1 MNSLAVNLKKNL
13 RQYMMLIVLVVI
25 VVLFNALTKGVLL
38 KPMNISNLI
47 NQNAYVIILAT
58 GMLQCILTGGNI
70 DLSVGSI
77 LCLIGACLG
86 IFMNRWGMNSYLAI
100 AAALGVG
107 ILIGAWQG
115 FWIAYVNIP
124 PFICTLAGMLL
135 WKGLALL
142 ALNSKTISNLPDAF
156 LSVSTG
162 FLSFGIDIG
171 EVEGKQLLALVSALL
186 GGFLALVYTVTQLL
200 SRGKKRRMGY
210 HAEGLAYVLA
220 KCALI
225 SLALVWFFWKLGQ
238 YKGVPIV
245 LITVGLVLIVYTFFT
260 SKTVPGRYLY
270 AIGGNAK
277 AARLSGVNTRRMM
290 FFAYTNM
297 AFLTAVAA
305 IVFTARMNSA
315 GPQAGESFELDT
327 IAACFIGGASA
338 YGGTGTVSGSLIGAL
353 IMGTLNNG
361 MSIMG
366 MNQNMQKVVKGLV
379 LLAAVAF
386 DVTSKQKIRIPFL
399 SRLFERL
406 RLRRMWHRGMSST
419 RP

>member
-1 MNSLAVNLKKNL
+1 MNSLTVNLKKNL

-47 NQNAYVIILAT
+47 NQNAYVIILAA

-70 DLSVGSI
+70 DLSVGSV
-77 LCLIGACLG
+77 LCLVGACLG

-100 AAALGVG
+100 LAALGVG

-142 ALNSKTISNLPDAF
+142 ALNSKTISNLPSAF
-156 LSVSTG
+156 LGVSTG
-162 FLSFGIDIG
+162 FLSFGLEDKKMI
-171 EVEGKQLLALVSALL
+171 ALISALL
-186 GGFLALVYTVTQLL
+186 GGLIALVYIATQLF
-200 SRGKKRRMGY
+200 SRAKKKRMGY
-210 HAEGLAYVLA
+210 HAEGLMYVLA
-220 KCALI
+220 KCAVI
-225 SLALVWFFWKLGQ
+225 SAALVWFFWKLGQ
-238 YKGVPIV
+238 YKGVPVV

-305 IVFTARMNSA
+305 VVFTARMNSA
-315 GPQAGESFELDT
+315 GPQAGENFELDT

-353 IMGTLNNG
+353 IMGILNNG

-386 DVTSKQKIRIPFL
+386 DVTSKQKIQIPFL
-399 SRLFERL
+399 SRLFSRL
-406 RLRRMWHRGMSST
+406 FS
-419 RP
+419 RPHPKQA

>member
-1 MNSLAVNLKKNL
+1 M
-13 RQYMMLIVLVVI
+13 
-25 VVLFNALTKGVLL
+25 G
-38 KPMNISNLI
+38 
-47 NQNAYVIILAT
+47 
-58 GMLQCILTGGNI
+58 
-70 DLSVGSI
+70 
-77 LCLIGACLG
+77 
-86 IFMNRWGMNSYLAI
+86 
-100 AAALGVG
+100 
-107 ILIGAWQG
+107 
-115 FWIAYVNIP
+115 
-124 PFICTLAGMLL
+124 
-135 WKGLALL
+135 
-142 ALNSKTISNLPDAF
+142 
-156 LSVSTG
+156 VSTG
-162 FLSFGIDIG
+162 FLSFGLEDKKMI
-171 EVEGKQLLALVSALL
+171 ALISALL
-186 GGFLALVYTVTQLL
+186 GGLIALVYIATQLF
-200 SRGKKRRMGY
+200 SRAKIKRMGY
-210 HAEGLAYVLA
+210 HAEGLMYVLA
-220 KCALI
+220 KCAVI
-225 SLALVWFFWKLGQ
+225 SAALVWFFWKLGQ
-238 YKGVPIV
+238 YKGVPVV

-305 IVFTARMNSA
+305 VVFTARMNSA
-315 GPQAGESFELDT
+315 GPQAGENFELDT

-353 IMGTLNNG
+353 IMGILNNG

-399 SRLFERL
+399 SRLFQHL
-406 RLRRMWHRGMSST
+406 RPRRVWRRGMSSA

>member
-25 VVLFNALTKGVLL
+25 VVLFNTITKGVLL

-58 GMLQCILTGGNI
+58 GMLLCILTGGNI

-77 LCLIGACLG
+77 LCLVGACLG
-86 IFMNRWGMNSYLAI
+86 IFMNKWGMNSYLAV

-142 ALNSKTISNLPDAF
+142 ALNSQTISNLPTAF
-156 LSVSTG
+156 LGLSTG
-162 FLSFGIDIG
+162 FLSFGLDDKKMI
-171 EVEGKQLLALVSALL
+171 ALVSALL
-186 GGFLALVYTVTQLL
+186 GALIALIYIVTQLF
-200 SRGKKRRMGY
+200 SRAKKKRMGY
-210 HAEGLAYVLA
+210 QAEGLFYVLI
-220 KCALI
+220 KSVII
-225 SLALVWFFWKLGQ
+225 SGALVWFFWKLGQ
-238 YKGVPIV
+238 YKGVPVV
-245 LITVGLVLIVYTFFT
+245 LVTVGLVLIVYTFFT

-305 IVFTARMNSA
+305 VVFTARMNSA

-353 IMGTLNNG
+353 IMGVLNNG

-386 DVTSKQKIRIPFL
+386 DVTSKQKIQIPFL
-399 SRLFERL
+399 SRLFGRA
-406 RLRRMWHRGMSST
+406 
-419 RP
+419 RPRKA

>member
-1 MNSLAVNLKKNL
+1 MNNLAVNLKKNL

-25 VVLFNALTKGVLL
+25 VVLFNTLTKGVLL

-70 DLSVGSI
+70 DLSVGSV
-77 LCLIGACLG
+77 LCLVGACLG
-86 IFMNRWGMNSYLAI
+86 IFMNKWGMNSYLAI
-100 AAALGVG
+100 LAALGVG

-142 ALNSKTISNLPDAF
+142 ALNSQTISNLPSAF
-156 LSVSTG
+156 LNVSTG
-162 FLSFGIDIG
+162 FLSFGFED
-171 EVEGKQLLALVSALL
+171 KQMITLVSALL
-186 GGFLALVYTVTQLL
+186 GGLLALIYIVTQLI
-200 SRGKKRRMGY
+200 SRAKKKRMGY
-210 HAEGLAYVLA
+210 HTEGLGYVLA
-220 KCALI
+220 KCAVI
-225 SLALVWFFWKLGQ
+225 SAALVWFFWKLGQ
-238 YKGVPIV
+238 YKGVPVV

-353 IMGTLNNG
+353 IMGVLNNG

-386 DVTSKQKIRIPFL
+386 DVTSKQKLQIPFL
-399 SRLFERL
+399 SRLFQ
-406 RLRRMWHRGMSST
+406 RM
-419 RP
+419 RPQKTA

>member
-1 MNSLAVNLKKNL
+1 MNSTAANLKKNL

-25 VVLFNALTKGVLL
+25 VVLFNTITKGVLL

-86 IFMNRWGMNSYLAI
+86 IFMNRWGWNSYLSI
-100 AAALGVG
+100 GAALGIG
-107 ILIGAWQG
+107 ILIGMWQG
-115 FWIAYVNIP
+115 FWIAYINIP

-142 ALNSKTISNLPDAF
+142 ALSSQTISNLPDAF
-156 LSVSTG
+156 LRVSTG
-162 FLSFGIDIG
+162 FLHFGIADKHMI
-171 EVEGKQLLALVSALL
+171 ALVSASI
-186 GGFLALVYTVTQLL
+186 GGLIALIFTIAQLFLRA
-200 SRGKKRRMGY
+200 KKKRMGY
-210 HAEGLAYVLA
+210 HADGLFYTLA
-220 KCALI
+220 KCAVI
-225 SLALVWFFWKLGQ
+225 SAAMIWFFWKLGQ
-238 YKGVPIV
+238 YKGVPVV
-245 LITVGLVLIVYTFFT
+245 LITVGLVIIVYTFFT

-297 AFLTAVAA
+297 AFLSAVAA
-305 IVFTARMNSA
+305 VVFTARMNSA

-338 YGGTGTVSGSLIGAL
+338 YGGTGTVSGALIGAL
-353 IMGTLNNG
+353 IMGVLNNG

-386 DVTSKQKIRIPFL
+386 DVTSKQKLQIPFL
-399 SRLFERL
+399 SRLFTRM
-406 RLRRMWHRGMSST
+406 RPRRS
-419 RP
+419 

>member
-1 MNSLAVNLKKNL
+1 MNSATFNLKKNL
-13 RQYMMLIVLVVI
+13 RQYMMLIVLAVI

-47 NQNAYVIILAT
+47 NQNAYVIILAA

-70 DLSVGSI
+70 DLSVGSV
-77 LCLIGACLG
+77 LCLVGACLG
-86 IFMNRWGMNSYLAI
+86 IFMNKWGMNSYIAILAG
-100 AAALGVG
+100 LGIG
-107 ILIGAWQG
+107 LLIGAWQG
-115 FWIAYVNIP
+115 FWIAYVDIP

-142 ALNSKTISNLPDAF
+142 ALNSQTISNLPEAF
-156 LSVSTG
+156 LRLSTG
-162 FLSFGIDIG
+162 FLSFGLADKRMI
-171 EVEGKQLLALVSALL
+171 ALVSALL
-186 GGFLALVYTVTQLL
+186 GGIIALVYIITQFFA
-200 SRGKKRRMGY
+200 RAKRKRMGY
-210 HAEGLAYVLA
+210 HTEALLYTLG
-220 KCALI
+220 KCAVI

-238 YKGVPIV
+238 YRGVPVV
-245 LITVGLVLIVYTFFT
+245 LITVGLVLIIYTFFT

-290 FFAYTNM
+290 FYAYTNM
-297 AFLTAVAA
+297 AFLAAVAA
-305 IVFTARMNSA
+305 VVFTARMNSA

-338 YGGTGTVSGSLIGAL
+338 YGGTGTVSGALIGAL
-353 IMGTLNNG
+353 IMGVLNNG

-386 DVTSKQKIRIPFL
+386 DVAGKQ
-399 SRLFERL
+399 RL
-406 RLRRMWHRGMSST
+406 RIAWRRKA
-419 RP
+419 

>member
-1 MNSLAVNLKKNL
+1 MDSAGYNLKKNL
-13 RQYMMLIVLVVI
+13 RQYMMLVVLAVI
-25 VVLFNALTKGVLL
+25 VVFFNTLTKGVLL

-47 NQNAYVIILAT
+47 NQNAYVIILAA

-70 DLSVGSI
+70 DLSVGSA
-77 LCLIGACLG
+77 LCLVGACLG
-86 IFMNRWGMNSYLAI
+86 VFIMKWGWNSYLGI
-100 AAALGVG
+100 AAALAIG
-107 ILIGAWQG
+107 ILIGMWQG

-142 ALNSKTISNLPDAF
+142 ILNSQTISNFPATY
-156 LSVSTG
+156 LSLSTG
-162 FLSFGIDIG
+162 FLSFGFDAKSTI
-171 EVEGKQLLALVSALL
+171 ALVSALL
-186 GGFLALVYTVTQLL
+186 GGLIALIYTVTQLIG
-200 SRGKKRRMGY
+200 RGKKRRAGY
-210 HAEGLAYVLA
+210 RTDGLGYTLG
-220 KCALI
+220 KCLVVSA
-225 SLALVWFFWKLGQ
+225 ALVWFFWKLGQ
-238 YKGVPIV
+238 YKGVPVV

-277 AARLSGVNTRRMM
+277 AARLSGVDTRKMM

-305 IVFTARMNSA
+305 VVFSARMNSA
-315 GPQAGESFELDT
+315 GPQAGESFEMDA
-327 IAACFIGGASA
+327 IASCFIGGASA
-338 YGGTGTVSGSLIGAL
+338 YGGTGTVGGSLIGAL

-366 MNQNMQKVVKGLV
+366 INQNLQKVVKGLV

-386 DVTSKQKIRIPFL
+386 DVLSKKRIPGRVFHK
-399 SRLFERL
+399 RD
-406 RLRRMWHRGMSST
+406 GAT
-419 RP
+419 RAGGSPASPAQGT

>member
-1 MNSLAVNLKKNL
+1 MNSTAANLKKNL

-25 VVLFNALTKGVLL
+25 VVLFNTITKGVLL

-86 IFMNRWGMNSYLAI
+86 IFMNRWGWNSYLSI
-100 AAALGVG
+100 GAALGIG
-107 ILIGAWQG
+107 ILIGMWQG
-115 FWIAYVNIP
+115 FWIAYINIP

-142 ALNSKTISNLPDAF
+142 ALSSQTISNLPDAF
-156 LSVSTG
+156 LRVSTG
-162 FLSFGIDIG
+162 FLHFGIADKHMI
-171 EVEGKQLLALVSALL
+171 ALVSASI
-186 GGFLALVYTVTQLL
+186 GGLIALIFTIAQLFLRA
-200 SRGKKRRMGY
+200 KKKRMGY
-210 HAEGLAYVLA
+210 HADGLFYTLA
-220 KCALI
+220 KCAVI
-225 SLALVWFFWKLGQ
+225 SAAMVWFFWKLGQ
-238 YKGVPIV
+238 YKGVPVV
-245 LITVGLVLIVYTFFT
+245 LITVGLVIIVYTFFT

-297 AFLTAVAA
+297 AFLSAVAA
-305 IVFTARMNSA
+305 VVFTARMNSA

-338 YGGTGTVSGSLIGAL
+338 YGGTGTVSGALIGAL
-353 IMGTLNNG
+353 IMGVLNNG

-386 DVTSKQKIRIPFL
+386 DVTSKQKLQIPFL
-399 SRLFERL
+399 SRLFTRM
-406 RLRRMWHRGMSST
+406 RPRRS
-419 RP
+419 

>member
-1 MNSLAVNLKKNL
+1 MNRMAVNLKKNL

-70 DLSVGSI
+70 DLSVGSV
-77 LCLIGACLG
+77 LCLVGACLG

-142 ALNSKTISNLPDAF
+142 ALNSQTISNLPSAF
-156 LSVSTG
+156 LGVSTG
-162 FLSFGIDIG
+162 FLSFGLEDKKTIT
-171 EVEGKQLLALVSALL
+171 LVSALL
-186 GGFLALVYTVTQLL
+186 GALIAVVYILTQLF
-200 SRGKKRRMGY
+200 SRAKKKRMGY
-210 HAEGLAYVLA
+210 HTEGLLYVLA
-220 KCALI
+220 KCAVI
-225 SLALVWFFWKLGQ
+225 SAALVWFFWKLGQ

-305 IVFTARMNSA
+305 VVFTARMNSA

-353 IMGTLNNG
+353 IMGILNNG

-386 DVTSKQKIRIPFL
+386 DVTSKQKVQIPFL
-399 SRLFERL
+399 SRLFARL
-406 RLRRMWHRGMSST
+406 R
-419 RP
+419 PKQA

>member
-1 MNSLAVNLKKNL
+1 MNRKAVNLKKNL

-70 DLSVGSI
+70 DLSVGSV
-77 LCLIGACLG
+77 LCLVGACLG

-107 ILIGAWQG
+107 LLIGAWQG

-142 ALNSKTISNLPDAF
+142 ALNSQTISNLPDAF
-156 LSVSTG
+156 LGVSTG
-162 FLSFGIDIG
+162 FLSFGLADKKMIA
-171 EVEGKQLLALVSALL
+171 LLSALL
-186 GGFLALVYTVTQLL
+186 GALIALVYIAAQLF
-200 SRGKKRRMGY
+200 SRAKKKRMGD
-210 HAEGLAYVLA
+210 HAEGLLYVLA
-220 KCALI
+220 KCAVI
-225 SLALVWFFWKLGQ
+225 SAALVWFFWKLGQ
-238 YKGVPIV
+238 YKGVPVV

-290 FFAYTNM
+290 FFAYANM

-305 IVFTARMNSA
+305 VVFTARMNSA
-315 GPQAGESFELDT
+315 GPQAGENFELDT

-353 IMGTLNNG
+353 IMGILNNG

-386 DVTSKQKIRIPFL
+386 DVTSKQKVQIPFL
-399 SRLFERL
+399 SRLFA
-406 RLRRMWHRGMSST
+406 
-419 RP
+419 RPRPKQA